1 MTLKLEEDKNFEIYK
16 QEYAEK
22 DYNIVIE
29 KLNAGTFKLNE
40 THKKDLH
47 NAYFFLRFLRENE
60 NTKVYYGSFN
70 TTMSDDDESKQRYA
84 FKDLLFG
91 FQDGEIRFKKVS
103 EKTLNIT
110 KAKGDFNFGHFY
122 QIEQILKDRF
132 VGEVLLKIKEKF
144 IDQRIINVF
153 FRITSNDTCSVL
165 FETKESTFEI
175 DFGREETHFT
185 VVPYYNFSRYN
196 KVELEKDYIGDLMSI
211 EDFKKGVVSGLFIS
225 SDGIGQL
232 VMNGK
237 IYEHLYHSPKV
248 LVKLSEYPDVT
259 HILWL
264 NN

>member
-1 MTLKLEEDKNFEIYK
+1 MTVELEEDREFEIYK
-16 QEYAEK
+16 KQYFEK

-29 KLNAGTFKLNE
+29 KLNGGTFKLNDL
-40 THKKDLH
+40 HKKDLN
-47 NAYFFLRFLRENE
+47 NAYFFLRFLRESE

-70 TTMSDDDESKQRYA
+70 TTMSDDDESKQRYV

-110 KAKGDFNFGHFY
+110 KAKGDFNFGNFY
-122 QIEQILKDRF
+122 QVEQILKDKI

-144 IDQRIINVF
+144 INQRIINVF
-153 FRITSNDTCSVL
+153 FRITSNDTCSIL
-165 FETKESTFEI
+165 FETKESTYEI

-185 VVPYYNFSRYN
+185 VVPYCPFDKYK
-196 KVELEKDYIGDLMSI
+196 KVELGKDYIGDLFSI
-211 EDFKKGVVSGLFIS
+211 EEFKKGVLSGVFLS
-225 SDGIGQL
+225 SDGMGQL
-232 VMNGK
+232 VMDGK
-237 IYEHLYHSPKV
+237 IYEYLYHPPKS
-248 LVKLSEYPDVT
+248 LVKLANYPDVT

>member
-1 MTLKLEEDKNFEIYK
+1 MTVKLEEDKSFEIYQK
-16 QEYAEK
+16 EYAEK
-22 DYNIVIE
+22 DYNVIVE

-40 THKKDLH
+40 SHKKDLH

-60 NTKVYYGSFN
+60 KTKVYYGSFN
-70 TTMSDDDESKQRYA
+70 TTMIDDDESKQRYA
-84 FKDLLFG
+84 FRDLLFG
-91 FQDGEIRFKKVS
+91 FQDGEIRFKKLS

-110 KAKGDFNFGHFY
+110 RAKGDFNFGHFY